1 MQIHDALTAK
11 AYNWPTGISWTFIL
25 AVPWRWCFNKA
36 KTGPR
41 LNDIPYQ
48 PFSFW
53 FRVVCRT
60 WVFHTLRYGMLM
72 KPQQGRNSC
81 LWLLPLKYLFMHDPV
96 SNRFAA
102 KLVLCPKAW
111 STQSSPLNWTCVYM
125 GSRDEWFVLRCL
137 ITNSRNSAYARVS
150 EIIFLKKPH
159 KGKEESKS
167 G

>member
-41 LNDIPYQ
+41 LNDIPFQ
-48 PFSFW
+48 HFSVW
-53 FRVVCRT
+53 FRVTCQA
-60 WVFHTLRYGMLM
+60 LRYGILM

-111 STQSSPLNWTCVYM
+111 STQSRPLNWTYVYM
-125 GSRDEWFVLRCL
+125 GSRDEWFVLRSL
-137 ITNSRNSAYARVS
+137 IKNSRNSAYTGLF

-159 KGKEESKS
+159 KWTDELKG